1 MSVKLASST
10 DLEANQ
16 KISAASDAAS
26 DLMAIYSRNF
36 SAFLKAQKIMMDGN
50 KSLIEHQ
57 IECIRSTMEQ
67 TMKLA
72 QDIISEPDMKASL
85 KKRCE
90 SIKASMTGGMC
101 NANILS
107 EVNARFNGQAAEAIQ
122 TRIFESIDEMEAIL
136 EKVMDGYS
144 LFIQPISL
152 IKDHS
157 AKPQN
162 GQS

>member
-90 SIKASMTGGMC
+90 SI
-101 NANILS
+101 LS